1 MTELKIPDLGE
12 GVDEGVVLAV
22 LVEVGAAVAEGQALL
37 EVETDKVTFEIPSPR
52 DGVIEELQ
60 IEADAV
66 IKAGDIF
73 ARMSFDANGSIA
85 VPADDFVEAPAQVAP
100 TMPEST
106 GTHASKPD
114 LAPPPALASGDRL
127 QSGTVVR
134 AGPAARR
141 EARELGITIAEVTGT
156 GRRDRITKE
165 DVRQHARRLLT
176 IPRAAESPALP
187 DLSAFGPV
195 HEVPMSRLDRT
206 IARNMTQAAT
216 EIPHSWIS
224 QTADITALET
234 RRREVRA
241 SQTEADAPLT
251 LTAIL
256 CKIIGSAMVE
266 YPRFNAG
273 IDTRAHVFVYRD
285 YVNVGVAVDAERAL
299 YVPVIK
305 DVPSLSIMEV
315 AAELGRVSAAARE
328 NRIAG
333 ADLRGGGITITN
345 LGGIGVSAMQPIIN
359 PPEVAI
365 LGISSAADT
374 LVKQGDDIA
383 TRLRMPLT
391 LGFDHRVINGA
402 EAARFINFVCDQLS
416 TPENMTFDG

>member
-12 GVDEGVVLAV
+12 GVDEAVVLAV

-73 ARMSFDANGSIA
+73 ARMSSDANDPA
-85 VPADDFVEAPAQVAP
+85 MVPANEYVEAPTQVAP
-100 TMPEST
+100 TTSAST
-106 GTHASKPD
+106 STRALKPD
-114 LAPPPALASGDRL
+114 LAPLPAIAGGDRL
-127 QSGTVVR
+127 QPGAVVR

-141 EARELGITIAEVTGT
+141 EARELGITIADVTGT

-165 DVRQHARRLLT
+165 DVRQHVRRRLT
-176 IPRAAESPALP
+176 TPRAAESPALP

-195 HEVPMSRLDRT
+195 HEVRMSRLDRT

-224 QTADITALET
+224 QTADITALEM
-234 RRREVRA
+234 RRREVRR
-241 SQTEADAPLT
+241 SQTAADAPLT

-256 CKIIGSAMVE
+256 CKAVGSAMVE

-305 DVPSLSIMEV
+305 DVPSLSIMDV

-365 LGISSAADT
+365 LGISSAEDI
-374 LVKQGDDIA
+374 LVKLGDDIA
-383 TRLRMPLT
+383 TRRRMPLT

-416 TPENMTFDG
+416 TPENMAFDG

>member
-1 MTELKIPDLGE
+1 MTELRIPDLGE
-12 GVDEGVVLAV
+12 GVDEGTVLAV
-22 LVEVGAAVAEGQALL
+22 LVQVGAKVAEGQALL

-52 DGVIEELQ
+52 DGVIEELR
-60 IEADAV
+60 IEADAI

-73 ARMSFDANGSIA
+73 ARIA
-85 VPADDFVEAPAQVAP
+85 SDERATDPLPVEGLVEAPAQQAP
-100 TMPEST
+100 TPSKST
-106 GTHASKPD
+106 AAPAPI
-114 LAPPPALASGDRL
+114 LAAQPPPAIAGSDRL
-127 QSGTVVR
+127 QTGTVVR

-141 EARELGITIAEVTGT
+141 EARELGVAIVQVTGT
-156 GRRDRITKE
+156 GRHNRITTE

-176 IPRAAESPALP
+176 TPGETAQTPLP
-187 DLSAFGPV
+187 DLAAFGPV
-195 HEVPMSRLDRT
+195 HEVPMSRLDQT

-216 EIPHSWIS
+216 VIPHSWIS
-224 QTADITALET
+224 QRADITLLEA

-241 SQTEADAPLT
+241 TQTGTDAPLT
-251 LTAIL
+251 LTAIV
-256 CKIIGSAMVE
+256 CKAVASAMVE

-273 IDTRAHVFVYRD
+273 IDMPTQTLVFRD

-305 DVPSLSIMEV
+305 DVPSMSIMDI
-315 AAELGRVSAAARE
+315 AAELGRVSAAARD

-333 ADLRGGGITITN
+333 ADLRGAGITITN

-365 LGISSAADT
+365 LGISSAEEA
-374 LVKQGDDIA
+374 LVKHRNGVE
-383 TRLRMPLT
+383 TRLRLPIT

-402 EAARFINFVCDQLS
+402 EAARFLNFVCDALEQYHADL
-416 TPENMTFDG
+416 